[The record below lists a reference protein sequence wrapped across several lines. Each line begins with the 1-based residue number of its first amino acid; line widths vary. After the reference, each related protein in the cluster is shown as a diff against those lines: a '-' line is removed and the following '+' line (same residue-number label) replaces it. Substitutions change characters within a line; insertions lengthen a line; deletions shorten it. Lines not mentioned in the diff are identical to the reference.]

1 MVVTSERQASAVL
14 GVPPYVAAR
23 AFKDVTRIKEFGA
36 INFVS
41 CCILETAHDP
51 STVGV
56 VRRVTLDLPGIPQ
69 SILRE
74 RLASV
79 EEDPYRTCIRMDYV
93 PCDAKE
99 AHRSAFGVEGT
110 KRLLNA
116 STFATFTAVSKNPNR
131 CFLEISTKFTVD
143 IDVSP
148 DGVQRAADNPTY
160 HDIDQFWNLYVTRA
174 ATALEDYLLST
185 AFATTECQIGGGF
198 EKEFVNAEN
207 EYCQWAAKNCDKISR
222 EEAMQVLEKALN
234 AWQRERCELKHQQLV
249 NAQLMADAAGSAAVA
264 ASAHRLSLAAMSEM
278 SFSDHSAPK
287 PSRRTTATSIAR
299 NTSAEVITA
308 PKNWVPEVPVVDNAV
323 DLNMLKPVHVPFFS
337 PGGGRVLSVGPAE
350 SEALQKVQTESRN
363 ASSPHRPAAKA
374 FQKELLLSFLTEIGT
389 INERV
394 AQTIF
399 NSLDTNHEGFVTEHG
414 VSMVLSQM
422 DPLGL
427 YEDRNGKMLQMEEC
441 RQAVGTGIFR
451 NISIDQSSCDT
462 HPAAAASAAGSAAA
476 AMDAAPHNIAS
487 KGETKDHEAEGKDG
501 FAEELSPLQA
511 LIRRQNEQKKV
522 LQDELI
528 KKRTA
533 ELMNNYAYRTRGRL
547 HYDEFCL
554 MMLHLLKD
562 Y

>member
-1 MVVTSERQASAVL
+1 
-14 GVPPYVAAR
+14 
-23 AFKDVTRIKEFGA
+23 
-36 INFVS
+36 
-41 CCILETAHDP
+41 
-51 STVGV
+51 
-56 VRRVTLDLPGIPQ
+56 
-69 SILRE
+69 
-74 RLASV
+74 
-79 EEDPYRTCIRMDYV
+79 MDYV
-93 PCDAKE
+93 PCDVQE

-148 DGVQRAADNPTY
+148 DGVQRAADNPIY
-160 HDIDQFWNLYVTRA
+160 HDIDQFWDLYVTRA

-185 AFATTECQIGGGF
+185 AFAMADRQIDGGF

-234 AWQRERCELKHQQLV
+234 AWQRERCELKHQQMI

-264 ASAHRLSLAAMSEM
+264 AAAHRFSLAAVSEM

-299 NTSAEVITA
+299 NIPAEVSTA
-308 PKNWVPEVPVVDNAV
+308 PKGGVPEVPVVDNAV
-323 DLNMLKPVHVPFFS
+323 ALNMSKPVHVPFFS
-337 PGGGRVLSVGPAE
+337 PGGGRVLSVGPE
-350 SEALQKVQTESRN
+350 ENETLQNVQTDSRN
-363 ASSPHRPAAKA
+363 PASPHRPAATV

-389 INERV
+389 INEQV
-394 AQTIF
+394 AHMIF
-399 NSLDTNHEGFVTEHG
+399 NSLDTDHEGFVTERG

-451 NISIDQSSCDT
+451 NIAISQSSCDSRPAAAT
-462 HPAAAASAAGSAAA
+462 AAAASAA
-476 AMDAAPHNIAS
+476 AMDAAPYNKAS
-487 KGETKDHEAEGKDG
+487 KEQTKDQEAEGKEG
-501 FAEELSPLQA
+501 FGEELSPLQA

-533 ELMNNYAYRTRGRL
+533 ELMNNYAYRSRGRL

-554 MMLHLLKD
+554 LMLHLLKD